1 MSDPFLQLNGAQLMA
16 RLDAL
21 AKVSETP
28 DALTRLYLTPAHAQG
43 IALVGRWM
51 REAGMTTRVDGTGSL
66 RGTYKAALPDAPI
79 LVLGSHID
87 TVCNAGKFDGNLG
100 VLTAIAVV
108 DALHRQNKHLPFSI
122 VVAAFGDEEGVRFP
136 STLAGSKALA
146 GRFSP
151 ISLDEVDAEGVTR
164 RAALVNFGVD
174 PTSIAQEALDPAKV
188 LGYVEVH
195 IEQGPVLEA
204 KDLALGIVT
213 AINGASRGHIS
224 ISGVAGHAGTLP
236 MDMRRDALATAAEI
250 ILAIE
255 QIARATPDLVATI
268 GQIEVP
274 GGAVNVVPGGVKLSL
289 DVRAPKDATRHQAIQ
304 DIEAAIARIALA
316 RGTPAG
322 LDLTYDALATPCDA
336 SLMARFAHVMQ
347 ARGLP
352 AFDLP
357 SGAGH
362 DAMAFRGRIPVAMLF
377 VRSKDGI
384 SHNPAEYSSP
394 QDIGLAAQ
402 ILYDFVIAQQGNTL

>member
-1 MSDPFLQLNGAQLMA
+1 MSDPFFQLEGTQLMA
-16 RLDAL
+16 RIDAL

-28 DALTRLYLTPAHAQG
+28 DALTRLYLTPAHAEG
-43 IALVGRWM
+43 VALVGRWM
-51 REAGMTTRVDGTGSL
+51 REAGMTARIDGTGSL
-66 RGTYKAALPDAPI
+66 RGTYKAATPDAPI

-87 TVCNAGKFDGNLG
+87 TVRTAGKFDGNLG

-108 DALHRQNKHLPFSI
+108 DALHRQKIHLPFTI
-122 VVAAFGDEEGVRFP
+122 EVAAFGDEEGVRFP
-136 STLAGSKALA
+136 STLTGSKALA

-151 ISLDEVDAEGVTR
+151 ASLDEVDADGVTR
-164 RAALVNFGVD
+164 RAALLNFGVD
-174 PTSIAQEALDPAKV
+174 PASIINEALDPSKV

-204 KDLALGIVT
+204 KGLALGIVT

-236 MDMRRDALATAAEI
+236 MAMRRDALATAAEM

-274 GGAVNVVPGGVKLSL
+274 GGAVNVVPGGVKMSL
-289 DVRAPKDATRHQAIQ
+289 DVRAPKDAARHQAIQ
-304 DIEAAIARIALA
+304 EIETAIARISAA
-316 RGTPAG
+316 RGTLAR
-322 LDLTYDALATPCDA
+322 LDLAYDALATPCDA
-336 SLMARFAHVMQ
+336 ALMARFAQVMQ
-347 ARGLP
+347 QRALP
-352 AFDLP
+352 AFELP

-362 DAMAFRGRIPVAMLF
+362 DAMAFRGQIPVAMLF

-394 QDIGLAAQ
+394 EDIGLAAQ
-402 ILYDFVIAQQGNTL
+402 VLYDFVIAQPGNTL

>member
-1 MSDPFLQLNGAQLMA
+1 MNDPFFQLNGTQLMA
-16 RLDAL
+16 RIDAL
-21 AKVSETP
+21 AKVSEVP
-28 DALTRLYLTPAHAQG
+28 DALTRIYLTPAHKQG
-43 IALVGRWM
+43 VALVESWM
-51 REAGMTTRVDGTGSL
+51 REAGMLTRVDGTGSL
-66 RGTYKAALPDAPI
+66 RGTYKAATPDAPV

-87 TVCNAGKFDGNLG
+87 TVRNAGKFDGNLG

-108 DALHRQNKHLPFSI
+108 DVLHRQKKFLPFTLE
-122 VVAAFGDEEGVRFP
+122 VAAFGDEEGVRFP

-151 ISLDEVDAEGVTR
+151 ISLDEVDADGVTR
-164 RAALVNFGVD
+164 RAALINFGVD
-174 PTSIAQEALDPAKV
+174 PTTIAHEALDPAKV

-204 KDLALGIVT
+204 KGLALGIVT
-213 AINGASRGHIS
+213 AINGASRGYIS
-224 ISGVAGHAGTLP
+224 VSGVAGHAGTLP
-236 MDMRRDALATAAEI
+236 MNMRRDALATAAEI

-274 GGAVNVVPGGVKLSL
+274 GGAVNVVPGGVKMSL

-304 DIEAAIARIALA
+304 DIEAAIARIGAA
-316 RGTPAG
+316 RGTLAA
-322 LDLTYDALATPCDA
+322 LDLSYDAPATPCDA
-336 SLMARFAHVMQ
+336 RLMARFAQVMQ
-347 ARGLP
+347 ARALP
-352 AFDLP
+352 AFELP

-362 DAMAFRGRIPVAMLF
+362 DAMAFRGRTPVAMLF
-377 VRSKDGI
+377 VRSRDGI

-394 QDIGLAAQ
+394 EDIGLAAHV
-402 ILYDFVIAQQGNTL
+402 LYDFVIAQQGNTL